1 MYLGMCIKI
10 PSISCKMFV
19 LILDSILNSEDN
31 FKVCYQLVNKSTKQ
45 FSWVFFTALKFL
57 CKKKRVLTHIKQF
70 LSQSFEEM
78 QVHLLHRR
86 RSYAKKR
93 CPTFNYFPAKKTH
106 VIVVVRLIYVIC
118 TKDGGA
124 VAR

>member
-1 MYLGMCIKI
+1 MRIKI
-10 PSISCKMFV
+10 PSISYKMFL
-19 LILDSILNSEDN
+19 LILDSILNFEDN
-31 FKVCYQLVNKSTKQ
+31 FKVCYQFCEWKHQASSLAR
-45 FSWVFFTALKFL
+45 VFLLHSNSFA
-57 CKKKRVLTHIKQF
+57 KKKRVLTHIKQF

-86 RSYAKKR
+86 RSYAKNVALLS
-93 CPTFNYFPAKKTH
+93 TNFPAKKTC